1 MNRVE
6 WRASISL
13 AGLSGLRLLG
23 LFIILPVFGPYAEQ
37 LPGGSNHA
45 LIGLAL
51 GAYGLTQAILQMPFG
66 WLSDRF
72 DRKRVI
78 YAGLLL
84 FAIGSFVAAMATSI
98 WIVVLGRILQGA
110 GAISAAAMA
119 LAADLTRDEHRTKAM
134 AIIGMTIGF
143 MFAASMVLGPVLDRW
158 IGVPGIFAMTG
169 VLALAGLAVTRW
181 IVPDP
186 GPDQHSHDRDIE
198 PAKFRTVLFDP
209 DLARLN
215 FGIFAL
221 HAALMALWIVI
232 PFALVRAGLSASQSW
247 EIYLPVVVLGFVL
260 MLPAILYGERRGRMK
275 QTFIGGVAV
284 LLIAQVLLAL
294 GIESLTGTTIALL
307 VFFTGFNLLEA
318 MLPSLISKA
327 APPSAKG
334 TALGAFSSIQFF
346 GAFLGATV
354 GGFLSQYYG
363 TTAVFTFCGLL
374 TLSWLIVAGGM
385 KHPVQVRTRTFPVP
399 RMDGSK
405 ADGLA
410 QQLAGLPGVREAL
423 VKAGEGVAYLK
434 VDARSFDEARVIRL
448 LAAQN

>member
-51 GAYGLTQAILQMPFG
+51 GAYGLTQAILQIPFG

-72 DRKRVI
+72 GRKRVI

-84 FAIGSFVAAMATSI
+84 FALGSFVAALAGSI
-98 WIVVLGRILQGA
+98 WVVILGRVLQGT

-134 AIIGMTIGF
+134 AVIGITIGF

-169 VLALAGLAVTRW
+169 VLALAGLAVAVW
-181 IVPDP
+181 VVPNP
-186 GPDQHSHDRDIE
+186 GPDQRSHDRDVE
-198 PAKFRTVLFDP
+198 PAKFRTVLLDS

-221 HAALMALWIVI
+221 HAALMALWVVI
-232 PFALVRAGLSASQSW
+232 PFALVRAGLAPSQSW
-247 EIYLPVVVLGFVL
+247 EIYLPAVVLGFL
-260 MLPAILYGERRGRMK
+260 IMLPAMLWGERRGSLK

-284 LLIAQVLLAL
+284 LLFAQVLLAL
-294 GIESLTGTTIALL
+294 GIESLGGIAGALL
-307 VFFTGFNLLEA
+307 VFFVGFNLLEA

-327 APPSAKG
+327 APASAKG
-334 TALGAFSSIQFF
+334 TALGVFSSIQFL

-354 GGFLSQYYG
+354 GGFLSQYHG
-363 TTAVFTFCGLL
+363 ATAVFAFCGLL
-374 TLSWLIVAGGM
+374 TLSWLVVAAGM

-410 QQLAGLPGVREAL
+410 EQLAGLPGVRAAL
-423 VKAGEGVAYLK
+423 VKAGEGMAYLT

-448 LAAQN
+448 LSARN